1 MEDLKFTDAQFSI
14 VKTFHS
20 LPLFCCLIEVDI
32 CAVGNVPYADET

>member
-1 MEDLKFTDAQFSI
+1 MEDLKFTDAQF

-20 LPLFCCLIEVDI
+20 LPRFCCLIEVDI